1 MALNLSLLKPVALF
15 VPVALCL
22 SVAPSECRQAGNDLD
37 QFMAQVLARRDDNWR
52 KLQQYVLD
60 ERETADFLGPGRIR
74 LFAMDRESEWYI
86 RDGVFVRSPVKF
98 DGVTLGEED
107 RRKAEQEWIGQEK
120 DRQKSDAAKSA
131 AVLQGAPAPDTDN
144 PGSLDSILKS
154 TREPQFV
161 SAAYFMR
168 FKFEPGH
175 YAFVGPETYEGRQVL
190 RIEYYPRRLY
200 DDDGPGDEG
209 KKGEQGKTGEQGKK
223 GEQGK
228 AEQGK
233 EAEQGKGGKD
243 KDKALEERITRQ
255 MNKTALVTL
264 WIEPASHQIVQYRF
278 ENLPLDFL
286 PARSVVRVDGFG
298 ATMKM
303 GQPFPGVWLP
313 QDIDASGSFTLALG
327 TCDAHYAVRYR
338 NYREANVA
346 VKIK

>member
-1 MALNLSLLKPVALF
+1 
-15 VPVALCL
+15 
-22 SVAPSECRQAGNDLD
+22 
-37 QFMAQVLARRDDNWR
+37 VLARRDDNWR

-60 ERETADFLGPGRIR
+60 ERETADFLGPGRVR
-74 LFAMDRESEWYI
+74 LFGMDREYEWYI

-98 DGVTLGEED
+98 DGVTLGEDD

-131 AVLQGAPAPDTDN
+131 AVLQGAPAPDPDN

-175 YAFVGPETYEGRQVL
+175 YAFVGPEAYEGRQVL

-200 DDDGPGDEG
+200 DDDGPGDGG
-209 KKGEQGKTGEQGKK
+209 KKAEGAE
-223 GEQGK
+223 K
-228 AEQGK
+228 AEEGRK
-233 EAEQGKGGKD
+233 AEKAEKD
-243 KDKALEERITRQ
+243 KEQKLEERITRQ

-264 WIEPASHQIVQYRF
+264 WVEPASHQIVKYRF

-286 PARSVVRVDGFG
+286 PARSMVRVDGFG

-338 NYREANVA
+338 NYREASVA

>member
-15 VPVALCL
+15 APLAVCL
-22 SVAPSECRQAGNDLD
+22 SVAPSESRQTGNDLD

-60 ERETADFLGPGRIR
+60 ERETADFLGPGRVR
-74 LFAMDRESEWYI
+74 LFAMDREYEWYI
-86 RDGVFVRSPVKF
+86 RDGVFVRSPVRF

-131 AVLQGAPAPDTDN
+131 AVLQGAPAPDTGN

-175 YAFVGPETYEGRQVL
+175 YAFVGPETYEGREVL

-200 DDDGPGDEG
+200 DDEGPGSESKKAEGAEKAEEG
-209 KKGEQGKTGEQGKK
+209 KK
-223 GEQGK
+223 
-228 AEQGK
+228 AE
-233 EAEQGKGGKD
+233 KD
-243 KDKALEERITRQ
+243 KEQKLEERITRQ

-286 PARSVVRVDGFG
+286 PGRSIARVDGFG

-338 NYREANVA
+338 NYREASVA

>member
-1 MALNLSLLKPVALF
+1 MPLAV
-15 VPVALCL
+15 CL
-22 SVAPSECRQAGNDLD
+22 SAAPSESRQTGNDLD

-74 LFAMDRESEWYI
+74 LFAMDREYEWYI

-200 DDDGPGDEG
+200 DDDGPGHDEG
-209 KKGEQGKTGEQGKK
+209 KQGKQGEQGEQGKQGEQ
-223 GEQGK
+223 
-228 AEQGK
+228 AE
-233 EAEQGKGGKD
+233 KD
-243 KDKALEERITRQ
+243 KEQKLEERITRQ

-286 PARSVVRVDGFG
+286 PARSMVRVDGFG

-313 QDIDASGSFTLALG
+313 QDIDASGSFTMALG
-327 TCDAHYAVRYR
+327 TCDAHYAVRYS
-338 NYREANVA
+338 NYREASVA

>member
-15 VPVALCL
+15 VPLAVCL
-22 SVAPSECRQAGNDLD
+22 SVAPSESRQAGNDLD

-74 LFAMDRESEWYI
+74 LFAMDREYEWYI

-200 DDDGPGDEG
+200 DDDGPGHDE
-209 KKGEQGKTGEQGKK
+209 KGEQGGRARRAGREQ
-223 GEQGK
+223 
-228 AEQGK
+228 AE
-233 EAEQGKGGKD
+233 KD
-243 KDKALEERITRQ
+243 KEQKLEERITRQ

-286 PARSVVRVDGFG
+286 PARSIVRVDGFG

-338 NYREANVA
+338 NYREASVA

>member
-1 MALNLSLLKPVALF
+1 M
-15 VPVALCL
+15 
-22 SVAPSECRQAGNDLD
+22 RRTAG
-37 QFMAQVLARRDDNWR
+37 R
-52 KLQQYVLD
+52 
-60 ERETADFLGPGRIR
+60 P
-74 LFAMDRESEWYI
+74 
-86 RDGVFVRSPVKF
+86 
-98 DGVTLGEED
+98 
-107 RRKAEQEWIGQEK
+107 EQEWIGQEK

-175 YAFVGPETYEGRQVL
+175 YAFVGPRPTKDVRVL

-200 DDDGPGDEG
+200 DDDGPGRG
-209 KKGEQGKTGEQGKK
+209 GRAGQGGQQG
-223 GEQGK
+223 QAV
-228 AEQGK
+228 AE
-233 EAEQGKGGKD
+233 KD
-243 KDKALEERITRQ
+243 KEQKLEERITRQ

-338 NYREANVA
+338 NYREASVA

>member
-15 VPVALCL
+15 VPLAVCL
-22 SVAPSECRQAGNDLD
+22 SAAPSESRQTGNDLD

-74 LFAMDRESEWYI
+74 LFAMDREYEWYI

-200 DDDGPGDEG
+200 DDDGPGHDEG
-209 KKGEQGKTGEQGKK
+209 KQGKQGEQGEQGKQGEQ
-223 GEQGK
+223 
-228 AEQGK
+228 AE
-233 EAEQGKGGKD
+233 KD
-243 KDKALEERITRQ
+243 KEQKLEERITRQ

-286 PARSVVRVDGFG
+286 PARSMVRVDGFG

-313 QDIDASGSFTLALG
+313 QDIDASGSFTMALG

-338 NYREANVA
+338 NYREASVA

>member
-15 VPVALCL
+15 VPLAVCFSA
-22 SVAPSECRQAGNDLD
+22 APGQSRQAGNDLD

-74 LFAMDRESEWYI
+74 LFAMDREYEWYI

-98 DGVTLGEED
+98 DGVTLGEDD

-120 DRQKSDAAKSA
+120 DRQKLDAAKSA
-131 AVLQGAPAPDTDN
+131 AVLKGAPAPDTDN

-200 DDDGPGDEG
+200 DDDGPGKEGAQAAEGAKGEGAAGAAEG
-209 KKGEQGKTGEQGKK
+209 KGE
-223 GEQGK
+223 
-228 AEQGK
+228 
-233 EAEQGKGGKD
+233 KD
-243 KDKALEERITRQ
+243 KEQKVEERITRQ

-286 PARSVVRVDGFG
+286 PARSIVRMDGFG
-298 ATMKM
+298 AIMKM

-338 NYREANVA
+338 NYREASVA

>member
-15 VPVALCL
+15 VPLAVCL
-22 SVAPSECRQAGNDLD
+22 SAAPSESRQTGNDLD

-74 LFAMDRESEWYI
+74 LFAMDREYEWYI

-200 DDDGPGDEG
+200 DDDGPGHDEG
-209 KKGEQGKTGEQGKK
+209 KQGKQGEQGEQGKQGEQGEQGKQ
-223 GEQGK
+223 GEQ
-228 AEQGK
+228 AE
-233 EAEQGKGGKD
+233 KD
-243 KDKALEERITRQ
+243 KEQKLEERITRQ

-286 PARSVVRVDGFG
+286 PARSMVRVDGFG

-313 QDIDASGSFTLALG
+313 QDIDASGSFTMALG

-338 NYREANVA
+338 NYREASVA

>member
-15 VPVALCL
+15 VPLAVCHSA
-22 SVAPSECRQAGNDLD
+22 APSESRQTGNDLD

-74 LFAMDRESEWYI
+74 LFAMDREYEWYI

-200 DDDGPGDEG
+200 DDDGPGHDEG
-209 KKGEQGKTGEQGKK
+209 KQGKQGEQGEQGKQGEQ
-223 GEQGK
+223 
-228 AEQGK
+228 AE
-233 EAEQGKGGKD
+233 KD
-243 KDKALEERITRQ
+243 KEQKLEERITRQ

-286 PARSVVRVDGFG
+286 PARSMVRVDGFG

-313 QDIDASGSFTLALG
+313 QDIDASGSFTMALG

-338 NYREANVA
+338 NYREASVA

>member
-15 VPVALCL
+15 VPLAVCFSA
-22 SVAPSECRQAGNDLD
+22 APAQSRQAGNDLD

-74 LFAMDRESEWYI
+74 LFAMDREYEWYI

-98 DGVTLGEED
+98 DGVTLSEDD
-107 RRKAEQEWIGQEK
+107 RRKAEQEWIGQETS
-120 DRQKSDAAKSA
+120 RQKSDAAKSA

-144 PGSLDSILKS
+144 PASLDSILKS

-209 KKGEQGKTGEQGKK
+209 KKAERSERAEEGQ
-223 GEQGK
+223 K
-228 AEQGK
+228 AE
-233 EAEQGKGGKD
+233 KD
-243 KDKALEERITRQ
+243 KEQKLEERITRQ

-286 PARSVVRVDGFG
+286 PARSIVRMDGFG
-298 ATMKM
+298 AIMKM

-338 NYREANVA
+338 NYREASVA

>member
-1 MALNLSLLKPVALF
+1 MALNLSLLKPAALF
-15 VPVALCL
+15 VPLALCF
-22 SVAPSECRQAGNDLD
+22 SAAPAQSRQASNDLD

-74 LFAMDRESEWYI
+74 LFAMDREYEWYI

-98 DGVTLGEED
+98 DGVTLGEDD
-107 RRKAEQEWIGQEK
+107 RRKAEQEWIGKEK

-200 DDDGPGDEG
+200 DDDGP
-209 KKGEQGKTGEQGKK
+209 
-223 GEQGK
+223 
-228 AEQGK
+228 GK

>member
-1 MALNLSLLKPVALF
+1 
-15 VPVALCL
+15 
-22 SVAPSECRQAGNDLD
+22 
-37 QFMAQVLARRDDNWR
+37 
-52 KLQQYVLD
+52 
-60 ERETADFLGPGRIR
+60 
-74 LFAMDRESEWYI
+74 
-86 RDGVFVRSPVKF
+86 
-98 DGVTLGEED
+98 
-107 RRKAEQEWIGQEK
+107 
-120 DRQKSDAAKSA
+120 
-131 AVLQGAPAPDTDN
+131 
-144 PGSLDSILKS
+144 
-154 TREPQFV
+154 
-161 SAAYFMR
+161 MR

-200 DDDGPGDEG
+200 DDDGPGKEGAKGEGAAGAAEG
-209 KKGEQGKTGEQGKK
+209 KGE
-223 GEQGK
+223 
-228 AEQGK
+228 
-233 EAEQGKGGKD
+233 KD
-243 KDKALEERITRQ
+243 KEQRLEERITRQ

-286 PARSVVRVDGFG
+286 PARSMVRVDGFG

-338 NYREANVA
+338 NYREASVA

>member
-1 MALNLSLLKPVALF
+1 MALNLSLLKPVTLF
-15 VPVALCL
+15 VPLALCF
-22 SVAPSECRQAGNDLD
+22 SAAPAQSRQAGNDLD

-60 ERETADFLGPGRIR
+60 ERETADFLGPGRVR
-74 LFAMDRESEWYI
+74 LFGMDREYEWYI

-98 DGVTLGEED
+98 DGVTLSEDD
-107 RRKAEQEWIGQEK
+107 RRKAEQEWIGKEK

-200 DDDGPGDEG
+200 DDDGPGKEG
-209 KKGEQGKTGEQGKK
+209 AKATEGAKGEAAGAEKDK
-223 GEQGK
+223 GE
-228 AEQGK
+228 
-233 EAEQGKGGKD
+233 KD
-243 KDKALEERITRQ
+243 KEQRLEERITRQ

-264 WIEPASHQIVQYRF
+264 WIEPTSHQIVQYRF

-286 PARSVVRVDGFG
+286 PARSMVRVDGFG

-338 NYREANVA
+338 NYREASVA

>member
-1 MALNLSLLKPVALF
+1 MALNLSLLKPAALF
-15 VPVALCL
+15 VPLALCF
-22 SVAPSECRQAGNDLD
+22 SAAPAQSRQAGNDLD

-60 ERETADFLGPGRIR
+60 ERETADFLGPGRVR
-74 LFAMDRESEWYI
+74 LFGMDREYEWYI

-98 DGVTLGEED
+98 DGVTLSEDD
-107 RRKAEQEWIGQEK
+107 RRKAEQEWIGKEK

-209 KKGEQGKTGEQGKK
+209 KKAEGAERAEEGKK
-223 GEQGK
+223 AEK
-228 AEQGK
+228 AE
-233 EAEQGKGGKD
+233 KD
-243 KDKALEERITRQ
+243 KEQKLEERITRQ

-286 PARSVVRVDGFG
+286 PGRSMVRVDGFG

-338 NYREANVA
+338 NYREASVA

>member
-74 LFAMDRESEWYI
+74 LFAMDREYEWYI

-175 YAFVGPETYEGRQVL
+175 YAFVGP
-190 RIEYYPRRLY
+190 
-200 DDDGPGDEG
+200 
-209 KKGEQGKTGEQGKK
+209 
-223 GEQGK
+223 
-228 AEQGK
+228 
-233 EAEQGKGGKD
+233 
-243 KDKALEERITRQ
+243 
-255 MNKTALVTL
+255 
-264 WIEPASHQIVQYRF
+264 
-278 ENLPLDFL
+278 
-286 PARSVVRVDGFG
+286 
-298 ATMKM
+298 
-303 GQPFPGVWLP
+303 
-313 QDIDASGSFTLALG
+313 
-327 TCDAHYAVRYR
+327 
-338 NYREANVA
+338 
-346 VKIK
+346 

>member
-1 MALNLSLLKPVALF
+1 MILSSRLLKAVVIAL
-15 VPVALCL
+15 PAICL
-22 SVAPSECRQAGNDLD
+22 LATPSRAQQAGNDLD

-60 ERETADFLGPGRIR
+60 ERETADFLGPGKIR
-74 LFAMDRESEWYI
+74 LFAMDREYEWYI

-98 DGVTLGEED
+98 DGVTLSEDD
-107 RRKAEQEWIGQEK
+107 RRKAEQEWIGKEK
-120 DRQKSDAAKSA
+120 DQQKNDAAKSA
-131 AVLQGAPAPDTDN
+131 AVLQGAPAPDTDS
-144 PGSLDSILKS
+144 PASLDSILKS

-200 DDDGPGDEG
+200 DDDGPGDGNKTKDEEGRTKDEEG
-209 KKGEQGKTGEQGKK
+209 KTKDEGTKDENGQKGQ
-223 GEQGK
+223 
-228 AEQGK
+228 
-233 EAEQGKGGKD
+233 KD
-243 KDKALEERITRQ
+243 KDKEQEFENRINRQ

-264 WIEPASHQIVQYRF
+264 WIEPTSHQIVQYRF
-278 ENLPLDFL
+278 ENLPLDFM
-286 PARSVVRVDGFG
+286 PARSIVRVEGFG

-313 QDIDASGSFTLALG
+313 QDIDASGSFTMALG

-338 NYREANVA
+338 NYREASVG

>member
-60 ERETADFLGPGRIR
+60 ERETDDFLGPGRIR
-74 LFAMDRESEWYI
+74 LFAMDREYEWYI

-175 YAFVGPETYEGRQVL
+175 YAFVGPEIYEGRQVL

-200 DDDGPGDEG
+200 DDDGPGHDEG
-209 KKGEQGKTGEQGKK
+209 KRSS
-223 GEQGK
+223 
-228 AEQGK
+228 AH
-233 EAEQGKGGKD
+233 
-243 KDKALEERITRQ
+243 
-255 MNKTALVTL
+255 ALVGETVSC
-264 WIEPASHQIVQYRF
+264 AMDGAARFNQRDQIPHGLHRKRRVHVQHERYRHRLR
-278 ENLPLDFL
+278 ERREIAPNVERRLGKQQ
-286 PARSVVRVDGFG
+286 R
-298 ATMKM
+298 
-303 GQPFPGVWLP
+303 
-313 QDIDASGSFTLALG
+313 IDA
-327 TCDAHYAVRYR
+327 
-338 NYREANVA
+338 
-346 VKIK
+346 

>member
-1 MALNLSLLKPVALF
+1 
-15 VPVALCL
+15 VP
-22 SVAPSECRQAGNDLD
+22 
-37 QFMAQVLARRDDNWR
+37 
-52 KLQQYVLD
+52 
-60 ERETADFLGPGRIR
+60 ADFLGPGRFR
-74 LFAMDRESEWYI
+74 LFAMDREYEWYI

-200 DDDGPGDEG
+200 DDDGPGHDEG
-209 KKGEQGKTGEQGKK
+209 KQGKQGEQGEQGKQGEQGEQGKQ
-223 GEQGK
+223 GEQ
-228 AEQGK
+228 AE
-233 EAEQGKGGKD
+233 KD
-243 KDKALEERITRQ
+243 KEQKLEERITRQ

-286 PARSVVRVDGFG
+286 PARSMVRVDGFG

-313 QDIDASGSFTLALG
+313 QDIDASGSFTMALG

-338 NYREANVA
+338 NYREASVA

>member
-1 MALNLSLLKPVALF
+1 MALNLSLLKPAALL
-15 VPVALCL
+15 VPLAACL
-22 SVAPSECRQAGNDLD
+22 SAAPAQGRQAGNDLD

-74 LFAMDRESEWYI
+74 LFGMDREYEWYI

-98 DGVTLGEED
+98 DGVTLSEAD

-120 DRQKSDAAKSA
+120 DRQKSEAVKSA

-175 YAFVGPETYEGRQVL
+175 YAFVGPEMYEGRQVL

-209 KKGEQGKTGEQGKK
+209 KKADEGKRAVGGEKAEEGEK
-223 GEQGK
+223 GE
-228 AEQGK
+228 
-233 EAEQGKGGKD
+233 KGEKD
-243 KDKALEERITRQ
+243 KEQKLEERITRQ

-264 WIEPASHQIVQYRF
+264 WIEPGSHQIVQYRF

-286 PARSVVRVDGFG
+286 PGRSIVRVDGFG

-303 GQPFPGVWLP
+303 GQPFAGVWLP
-313 QDIDASGSFTLALG
+313 QDIDASGSFTVALG

-338 NYREANVA
+338 NYREASVG